1 MTGVKEKLDSYAEFV
16 AEVATEEFDTTNV
29 VSIPG
34 VSDDR
39 AKGMIS
45 STMERMEEGQA
56 KALRRQYGAAL
67 EAVDDGVEAHREGFV
82 ENDAFYR
89 SYEGD
94 RDKEFREALVE
105 RMRET
110 RDALEPV
117 VEADAD
123 GFGDAAQEAYGH
135 KEAVE
140 ELGKL
145 FTATETAER
154 FSDGI
159 VMEIDVPVGSGNYT
173 YTDES
178 LRSFGVAEERARER
192 FAEEADDA
200 YSQ

>member
-1 MTGVKEKLDSYAEFV
+1 MKEKLDSYAEYV
-16 AEVATEEFDTTNV
+16 AEEATDEFKPTNV
-29 VSIPG
+29 VKIPG
-34 VSDDR
+34 IGDAR
-39 AKGMIS
+39 AKRMIS
-45 STMERMEEGQA
+45 STMEKMEKGQA

-67 EAVDDGVEAHREGFV
+67 NAVDGGADAHTEEFV

-94 RDKEFREALVE
+94 RGDEFRDALVE
-105 RMRET
+105 RLRET

-117 VEADAD
+117 VEAEED
-123 GFGDAAQEAYGH
+123 GFWEAVHEAYDRE
-135 KEAVE
+135 EAVE
-140 ELGKL
+140 ELSKL

-159 VMEIDVPVGSGNYT
+159 VMQIDVPVGSGNYT

-192 FAEEADDA
+192 LADESDDA
-200 YSQ
+200 YNQ

>member
-1 MTGVKEKLDSYAEFV
+1 MTGVKEKLDGYAEFV

-34 VSDDR
+34 VSNDR

-45 STMERMEEGQA
+45 STMEKMEEGQA

-67 EAVDDGVEAHREGFV
+67 DAVDDGAEAHREDFV

-89 SYEGD
+89 NYEGD
-94 RDKEFREALVE
+94 RDEEFREALLD
-105 RMRET
+105 RLRET
-110 RDALEPV
+110 RAVLEPV
-117 VEADAD
+117 VETEADE
-123 GFGDAAQEAYGH
+123 FWDAVQEVYGH
-135 KEAVE
+135 EEAVE

-145 FTATETAER
+145 FTATETASS
-154 FSDGI
+154 FSEGI

-178 LRSFGVAEERARER
+178 LRSFGVAEDH
-192 FAEEADDA
+192 AEEKLSDEADDA
-200 YSQ
+200 Y

>member
-1 MTGVKEKLDSYAEFV
+1 MDDTGVKEKLDGYAEFV

-34 VSDDR
+34 VSNDR

-45 STMERMEEGQA
+45 STMEKMEEGQA
-56 KALRRQYGAAL
+56 KALRRQYDAAL
-67 EAVDDGVEAHREGFV
+67 EAVDDGVEAHAEDFI

-94 RDKEFREALVE
+94 RDGEFRDSLADRL
-105 RMRET
+105 RET
-110 RDALEPV
+110 RDALEPLA
-117 VEADAD
+117 EAEAD
-123 GFGDAAQEAYGH
+123 GFWGAVQEAYDH
-135 KEAVE
+135 EEAVE
-140 ELGKL
+140 ELGKI

-178 LRSFGVAEERARER
+178 LRSFGVAEERAEEKLADE
-192 FAEEADDA
+192 AEDA
-200 YSQ
+200 F